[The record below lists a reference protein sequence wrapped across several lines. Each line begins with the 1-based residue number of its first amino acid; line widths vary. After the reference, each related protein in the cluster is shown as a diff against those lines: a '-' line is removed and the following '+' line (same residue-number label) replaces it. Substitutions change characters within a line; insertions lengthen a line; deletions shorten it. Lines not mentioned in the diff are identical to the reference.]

1 MEKVIKMV
9 YEWPEYGK
17 TAKAVKFLTSG
28 EKNNKRRNIP
38 KIREQKNMQMPT

>member
-9 YEWPEYGK
+9 CEWPEYGK

-28 EKNNKRRNIP
+28 GKNKRRNIP
-38 KIREQKNMQMPT
+38 KIREQKNMQIPT